1 MVVNGWT
8 LLFHSGMT
16 RQLRA
21 MAAPA
26 LKALRADPDGAA
38 ANAHVKMF
46 AAVAKLV
53 LDIIP
58 QDPSR
63 SEYRQ
68 GGTLGGAHQHWFRA
82 KFFQRFRLFF
92 RYHSKSRI
100 IVFAWVND
108 LDTQRQSGGRNDP
121 YAIFRA
127 MLARGDPPDQWDE
140 LVKTAAA
147 IPADLTEALAAMRG
161 TPESAVAAPI
171 VTRARDGGRRKRRKA
186 EKRDRTP

>member
-21 MAAPA
+21 MAVPA

-38 ANAHVKMF
+38 TNAHVKMF

-53 LDIIP
+53 LEIIP

-63 SEYRQ
+63 PEYRQ

-127 MLARGDPPDQWDE
+127 MLARGNPPDQWDE
-140 LVKTAAA
+140 LVKSAAA
-147 IPADLTEALAAMRG
+147 IPADLMEALAAMRG
-161 TPESAVAAPI
+161 ESASAAEIP
-171 VTRARDGGRRKRRKA
+171 AAEKGREKRKR
-186 EKRDRTP
+186 